1 MLTVAVRWI
10 TSACTRGG
18 GIVWD
23 DGCVT
28 RAARVMRVVR
38 PHQKSSARILKGTMY
53 GH

>member
-38 PHQKSSARILKGTMY
+38 RNFLARLSTTAPE
-53 GH
+53 